1 MRIPLSKCMY
11 IGDAEGL
18 TVSSL
23 KTITKEYS
31 ENCVHK
37 VIRDD
42 VRWRNDGLGFI
53 QPTIT
58 MVNLMESSDSDE

>member
-1 MRIPLSKCMY
+1 MY
-11 IGDAEGL
+11 VGDAEGL
-18 TVSSL
+18 TVSPL

-31 ENCVHK
+31 ENCVDK

-42 VRWRNDGLGFI
+42 VRWRNGGPRFI

-58 MVNLMESSDSDE
+58 IFNLMESSDSYE

>member
-1 MRIPLSKCMY
+1 MY
-11 IGDAEGL
+11 VGDAEGL
-18 TVSSL
+18 TVSPL

-31 ENCVHK
+31 ENCVDK

-58 MVNLMESSDSDE
+58 IFNLMESSDSYE

>member
-1 MRIPLSKCMY
+1 MY
-11 IGDAEGL
+11 VGDAEGL

-31 ENCVHK
+31 ENCVDK

-58 MVNLMESSDSDE
+58 IFNLMESSDSYE